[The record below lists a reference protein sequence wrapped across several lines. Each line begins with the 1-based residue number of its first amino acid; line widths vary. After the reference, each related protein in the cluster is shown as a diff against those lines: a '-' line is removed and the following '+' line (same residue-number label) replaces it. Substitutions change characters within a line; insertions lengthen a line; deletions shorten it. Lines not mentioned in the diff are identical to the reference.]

1 MMVDN
6 EQFWPDK
13 LPRGTATR
21 RQLFSGSS
29 QVAGTAHGSPQNVNR
44 LTAGT
49 LKVPGGV
56 PQAACIKCK
65 SILVTEKLL
74 IKIVSSAAPR
84 G

>member
-49 LKVPGGV
+49 LKGAGGCPASGV
-56 PQAACIKCK
+56 HQMQIN
-65 SILVTEKLL
+65 SGDG
-74 IKIVSSAAPR
+74 KIVD
-84 G
+84 